1 MSEHTKEP
9 WRVAEDVFDNDG
21 ASESVIRALD
31 DRAAVAVTLD
41 FGPNNPGMRE
51 ANARRIVACVN
62 ACAGIKT
69 WYLEQLVSEG
79 SSINTEMLNRIKLR
93 CDLLDALNRAEH
105 KLAAYV
111 GVCNGDKELIDAV
124 LPKVRAA
131 IAMAKGGAA

>member
-9 WRVAEDVFDNDG
+9 WRMAEEVFDNDG

-51 ANARRIVACVN
+51 ANAKRIVACVN

-69 WYLEQLVSEG
+69 WYLEQLVKDG
-79 SSINTEMLNRIKLR
+79 SSINTEMLNRIQLR
-93 CDLLDALNRAEH
+93 CEALAALDRAEH

-111 GVCNGDKELIDAV
+111 GVCDGDKELTDEV
-124 LPKVRAA
+124 LPKVHAA
-131 IAMAKGGAA
+131 IAKLKGGAA